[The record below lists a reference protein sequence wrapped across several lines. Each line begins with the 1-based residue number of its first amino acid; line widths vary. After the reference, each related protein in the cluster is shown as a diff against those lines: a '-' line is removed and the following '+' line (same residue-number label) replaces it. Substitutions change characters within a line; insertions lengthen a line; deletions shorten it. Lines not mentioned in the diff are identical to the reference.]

1 MKSTFALA
9 AVVTATSFLSAC
21 TVLPPAGPPPTGNWS
36 GNTTQGGVSAA
47 HKAYVTKITLNGL
60 AGGSIDYPSLRCG
73 GRLVFAHMHGTTA
86 MYKEQLTA
94 GRRFCVDNGI
104 VSIAP
109 MAGTGDVYFL
119 WRLDGN
125 QNAGVL
131 TPVKY

>member
-1 MKSTFALA
+1 MKSTSLCAALVA
-9 AVVTATSFLSAC
+9 AASVLSAC

-36 GNTTQGGVSAA
+36 GSTTQGGVSAA
-47 HKAYVTKITLNGL
+47 HKAYVTNINLNGL

-73 GRLVFAHMHGTTA
+73 GRLVFTHMHGTTA
-86 MYKEQLTA
+86 MYKEQLTS
-94 GRRFCVDNGI
+94 GKRLCVDNGI

-119 WRLDGN
+119 WRLAGN

-131 TPVKY
+131 TPAK